1 MPSNSATVRWLTSL
15 IMPGAL
21 LLLAT
26 WGLQQEE
33 AARLAVAPYGRFFC
47 FGALAGAVL
56 LSWYYN
62 QGRVLF
68 SALVIGLAVWG
79 LTTLPGSAEVS
90 KLAAAFL
97 LPVNVALFASL
108 RERGTVTPSG
118 LWKIVLISMQTIG
131 VVVLG
136 ELRGGR
142 LEAFLHWGQDHAG
155 RTWIPLTQQLAFAA
169 GALTLLGLA
178 VVRRTRVE
186 AGLFWALLAAFAG
199 LWRTGKDAEPLFYFG
214 AAGLIL
220 FYAELEHGY
229 EVAHHDE
236 LTGLPG
242 RRALKE
248 LMSQLGSRYAVAM
261 CDVDHFKTFNDTY
274 GHDAGDQVL
283 KFIASKL
290 LEVGGG
296 ARAFRYGGEEFTVV
310 FPGRSALE
318 AHPFVVSLRGTI
330 ATSSFI
336 LRGPR
341 DAEKRTEGAL
351 EPEPHQSVTITIS
364 AGVAEN
370 SKELSTPELVL
381 KAADGALYRAK
392 ECGRDCVRLAEG
404 IDGTSGDAYRT
415 RKLHDST

>member
-1 MPSNSATVRWLTSL
+1 MASNNPTARWLTSL

-33 AARLAVAPYGRFFC
+33 SARLAVAPYARFFC
-47 FGALAGAVL
+47 FGALAGAGL
-56 LSWYYN
+56 LGWYYN

-68 SALVIGLAVWG
+68 SAMVIGLAAWG
-79 LTTLPGSAEVS
+79 LTTLPTSAEIS
-90 KLAAAFL
+90 KLAVAFL
-97 LPVNVALFASL
+97 LPLNIALFASL

-118 LWKIVLISMQTIG
+118 LLKIVLISIQAIG
-131 VVVLG
+131 AVMLG

-142 LEAFLHWGQDHAG
+142 LESFLRWGQNHAG
-155 RTWIPLTQQLAFAA
+155 QTWLPVTQQFSFAA
-169 GALTLLGLA
+169 ALLTLLGLA

-186 AGLFWALLAAFAG
+186 AGLFWGLVAALAG
-199 LWRTGKDAEPLFYFG
+199 LWRTGKDVEPLFYFG

-248 LMSQLGSRYAVAM
+248 LMAQLGSRYAVAM

-318 AHPFVVSLRGTI
+318 AHPFVVSLRGAI

-341 DAEKRTEGAL
+341 DAKKKTKQEQD
-351 EPEPHQSVTITIS
+351 PEPHKSVTITIS

-392 ECGRDCVRLAEG
+392 ESGRDCVRLAESV
-404 IDGTSGDAYRT
+404 DEPLATSKPA
-415 RKLHDST
+415 